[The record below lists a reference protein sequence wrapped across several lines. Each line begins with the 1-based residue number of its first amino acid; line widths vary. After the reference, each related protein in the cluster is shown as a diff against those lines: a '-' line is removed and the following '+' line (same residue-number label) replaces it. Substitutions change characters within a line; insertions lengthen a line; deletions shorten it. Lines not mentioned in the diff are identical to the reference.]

1 MCVAG
6 IGDIGQYLLGPERP
20 SDWVQTVQVSLSP
33 LGSLLTLGHG
43 DRLVICQAKYSG
55 GAKQFTPVYQVRS
68 PSIMRPNIN
77 QVITEP
83 GQCLGDRV

>member
-1 MCVAG
+1 MSVLG

-20 SDWVQTVQVSLSP
+20 SDWVQAVQVSLSP

-55 GAKQFTPVYQVRS
+55 GTKQFTPVYQVQS
-68 PSIMRPNIN
+68 LQIKNHTFI
-77 QVITEP
+77 I
-83 GQCLGDRV
+83 

>member
-1 MCVAG
+1 MSVAG

-20 SDWVQTVQVSLSP
+20 GDWVQTVQVSLSP

-55 GAKQFTPVYQVRS
+55 GAKQFTPVYQVHF
-68 PSIMRPNIN
+68 PQIIGPYN
-77 QVITEP
+77 
-83 GQCLGDRV
+83 